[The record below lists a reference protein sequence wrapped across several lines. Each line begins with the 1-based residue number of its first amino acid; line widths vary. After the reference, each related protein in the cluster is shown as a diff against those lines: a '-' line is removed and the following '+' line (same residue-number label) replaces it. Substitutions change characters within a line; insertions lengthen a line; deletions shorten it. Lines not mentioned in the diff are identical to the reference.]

1 MHIPIEKKKEIILKL
16 FELIKQQWEV
26 YLPLSGDNKFVIL
39 KTICSKCGANWYV
52 DEKECFSCKT
62 RHLRAIKCPHCGKI
76 IAEENLH
83 YCPYCKKDPSSKLKG
98 KRGCLTCGK
107 SGDGQFVP
115 ITFCSK
121 CGNRQNKF
129 EWKII
134 SF

>member
-16 FELIKQQWEV
+16 FELIKEKWEV
-26 YLPLSGDNKFVIL
+26 YLPLEGTNQFIIL
-39 KTICSKCGANWYV
+39 RTVCPNCSANWYV

-62 RHLRAIKCPHCGKI
+62 RYLRAIKCHHCGKI
-76 IAEENLH
+76 IAEENLRH
-83 YCPYCKKDPSSKLKG
+83 CPYYKRDVG
-98 KRGCLTCGK
+98 KRGCLTCDK

-121 CGNRQNKF
+121 CGNRENRF